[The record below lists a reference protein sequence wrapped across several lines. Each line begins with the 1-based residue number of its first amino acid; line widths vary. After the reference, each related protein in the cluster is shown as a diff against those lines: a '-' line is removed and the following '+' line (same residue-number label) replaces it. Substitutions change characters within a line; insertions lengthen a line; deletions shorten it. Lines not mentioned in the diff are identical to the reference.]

1 MYYRKY
7 QLFYRVKNVDFHL
20 EFITTRA
27 YVLMLRFI
35 VLTAT
40 QQYVVQVCSRRKAGK
55 ESRYYILPVL
65 AVVNIK
71 NMNVDWRTTLN
82 NI

>member
-1 MYYRKY
+1 M
-7 QLFYRVKNVDFHL
+7 VDFHL

-27 YVLMLRFI
+27 YVAIYCFNSNTRI
-35 VLTAT
+35 RRTG
-40 QQYVVQVCSRRKAGK
+40 CSRRKAGK
-55 ESRYYILPVL
+55 ESRYYILPVV

-71 NMNVDWRTTLN
+71 NKNVDWRTTLN